1 MKKIFLLTIAALTM
15 LGTGCE
21 KSDTRKVSY
30 FVTNSQAGF
39 NVSYLD
45 ENGTIQSAYI
55 STASANDKKV
65 ITTYLANDG
74 DIVYISVKDTTT
86 SSFVKVRIFIDDKI
100 YKEASRTDDKTMPVT
115 VSGTIPYL
123 D

>member
-1 MKKIFLLTIAALTM
+1 MKKILLLTIAALIM
-15 LGTGCE
+15 LSMGCE

-45 ENGTIQSAYI
+45 ENGTIQSAFI

-65 ITTYLANDG
+65 ITTYMANEG
-74 DIVYISVKDTTT
+74 DIVYISVKDTMT

-100 YKEASRTDDKTMPVT
+100 YKEASRTNDKTMPVT